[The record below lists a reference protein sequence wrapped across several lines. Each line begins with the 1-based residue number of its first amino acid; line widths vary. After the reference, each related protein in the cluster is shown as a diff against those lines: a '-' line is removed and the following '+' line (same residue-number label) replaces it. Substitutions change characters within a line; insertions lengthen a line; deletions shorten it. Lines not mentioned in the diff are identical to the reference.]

1 MRAPPSG
8 GPARYARTRASSCIT
23 ASAAPSPTR
32 KQPSSSQRR
41 KRATFHL
48 YRPARIFS
56 PGHLSRRSWRGYE
69 PAMDVVVRQDQFDA
83 MIQGLRD
90 SADLLE
96 RLGRDVAV
104 RRILVDVLGD
114 LLNASMAT
122 VRFVASAL
130 LD

>member
-1 MRAPPSG
+1 
-8 GPARYARTRASSCIT
+8 
-23 ASAAPSPTR
+23 
-32 KQPSSSQRR
+32 
-41 KRATFHL
+41 
-48 YRPARIFS
+48 
-56 PGHLSRRSWRGYE
+56 
-69 PAMDVVVRQDQFDA
+69 

-104 RRILVDVLGD
+104 RGILLDVLAD
-114 LLNASMAT
+114 LLNGSMAT

>member
-1 MRAPPSG
+1 MS
-8 GPARYARTRASSCIT
+8 RTMNEVAS
-23 ASAAPSPTR
+23 
-32 KQPSSSQRR
+32 
-41 KRATFHL
+41 
-48 YRPARIFS
+48 
-56 PGHLSRRSWRGYE
+56 
-69 PAMDVVVRQDQFDA
+69 QDQFDA

-104 RRILVDVLGD
+104 RGILLDVLAD
-114 LLNASMAT
+114 LLNGSMAT

>member
-1 MRAPPSG
+1 MS
-8 GPARYARTRASSCIT
+8 AR
-23 ASAAPSPTR
+23 
-32 KQPSSSQRR
+32 
-41 KRATFHL
+41 
-48 YRPARIFS
+48 
-56 PGHLSRRSWRGYE
+56 
-69 PAMDVVVRQDQFDA
+69 MDVVASQDQFDS

-114 LLNASMAT
+114 MMNASMAT

-130 LD
+130 LE